1 MQDHSLIAAGMRTYA
16 KIALIAIT
24 GAGVFLAVINASGS
38 GTSSTRGSAHGPVV
52 KATSSV
58 VVTKADS
65 PPIR

>member
-1 MQDHSLIAAGMRTYA
+1 MRTYA
-16 KIALIAIT
+16 KIALLAIT

-38 GTSSTRGSAHGPVV
+38 GTSSTRNAHGPVV

-58 VVTKADS
+58 VVTKADG